1 MKKSVI
7 LSIVVIYVL
16 AIVIVGFLG
25 MKMRVYDEEKYIAQI
40 ICVSDGYADYDE
52 TEELS
57 KDYKGYIIKPF
68 VEGLKVEIRCEVILE
83 KSDERIAA
91 TYENIDYIYDTSV
104 TDYQIIKN
112 SDGTA
117 TIEFFG
123 TGCASIIIR
132 SKDNKHTAIKIQVYA
147 F

>member
-104 TDYQIIKN
+104 TDYKIIKN

-117 TIEFFG
+117 TIEFFA
-123 TGCASIIIR
+123 TGCASITIR

>member
-57 KDYKGYIIKPF
+57 KDYKGYIINPF
-68 VEGLKVEIRCEVILE
+68 VEGLKVENRCEVIL
-83 KSDERIAA
+83 
-91 TYENIDYIYDTSV
+91 
-104 TDYQIIKN
+104 
-112 SDGTA
+112 
-117 TIEFFG
+117 
-123 TGCASIIIR
+123 
-132 SKDNKHTAIKIQVYA
+132 
-147 F
+147 

>member
-40 ICVSDGYADYDE
+40 ICVSDGYTDYDE

-123 TGCASIIIR
+123 TGCASITIR